1 MIISSKNKKHM
12 MDVYKGEMNMMWTRK
27 ELKERAKEALKRN
40 YWKIVLVSLIGM
52 LIGGGLG
59 SSGISGGGSDIHDMA
74 SDNVKEHFTE
84 HENDDVDWEGAE
96 AVLDDIQM
104 DIRPQDIVA
113 VAFTVI
119 VVLIVAAIVLA
130 IGIALD
136 VLLLNPVQV
145 GINRFMVKSLDDTAR
160 IAEVGYTFDHNYKNG
175 VKVMFFKDL
184 YVVLWS
190 LLFIVPGIYKAYQYR
205 MVPYILGENS
215 DMTYQEVL
223 QRSKD
228 MMDGQKWDAFVLDL
242 SFILWHM
249 LGGITCGLAE
259 IFYVAPYVNLTDA
272 ALYSRLSRK
281 DLADAQSV
289 PTTMMQ
295 L

>member
-1 MIISSKNKKHM
+1 
-12 MDVYKGEMNMMWTRK
+12 MMWTRK

-59 SSGISGGGSDIHDMA
+59 SSGISGGGSDIRDMA

-84 HENDDVDWEGAE
+84 YENDDVDWEGAE

-130 IGIALD
+130 VGIALD

-190 LLFIVPGIYKAYQYR
+190 LLFIIPGIYKAYQYR
-205 MVPYILGENS
+205 MVPYILGENP

-281 DLADAQSV
+281 DLEDAQPV

>member
-1 MIISSKNKKHM
+1 
-12 MDVYKGEMNMMWTRK
+12 MMWTRK

-59 SSGISGGGSDIHDMA
+59 SSGISGGGSDIRDVA

-130 IGIALD
+130 IVLALD

-205 MVPYILGENS
+205 MVPYILGENP

>member
-1 MIISSKNKKHM
+1 
-12 MDVYKGEMNMMWTRK
+12 MMWTRK

-59 SSGISGGGSDIHDMA
+59 SSGISGGGSDIRDMA

-205 MVPYILGENS
+205 MVPYILGENP

-249 LGGITCGLAE
+249 LGGITYGLAE

>member
-1 MIISSKNKKHM
+1 MYIK
-12 MDVYKGEMNMMWTRK
+12 ERCNMMWTRK

-59 SSGISGGGSDIHDMA
+59 SSGISGGGSDIRDMA
-74 SDNVKEHFTE
+74 SDNVEEHFTE

-96 AVLDDIQM
+96 AVQDDIQM

-119 VVLIVAAIVLA
+119 VVLIVAA

-205 MVPYILGENS
+205 MVPYILGENP

>member
-1 MIISSKNKKHM
+1 
-12 MDVYKGEMNMMWTRK
+12 MMWTRK

-59 SSGISGGGSDIHDMA
+59 SSGISGGGSDIRDMA

-113 VAFTVI
+113 VVFTVI

-130 IGIALD
+130 VGIALD

-190 LLFIVPGIYKAYQYR
+190 LLFIIPGIYKAYQYR
-205 MVPYILGENS
+205 MVPYILGENP

-281 DLADAQSV
+281 DLADAQPV

>member
-1 MIISSKNKKHM
+1 MYIK
-12 MDVYKGEMNMMWTRK
+12 ERCNMMWTRK

-272 ALYSRLSRK
+272 ALYSKLSRK

>member
-1 MIISSKNKKHM
+1 
-12 MDVYKGEMNMMWTRK
+12 MMWTRK

-59 SSGISGGGSDIHDMA
+59 SSGISGGGSDIRDMA

-136 VLLLNPVQV
+136 VLLLNPVQI

-205 MVPYILGENS
+205 MVPYILGENP

-272 ALYSRLSRK
+272 ALYSRLNRK
-281 DLADAQSV
+281 DLADAQPV

>member
-1 MIISSKNKKHM
+1 
-12 MDVYKGEMNMMWTRK
+12 MMWTRK

-59 SSGISGGGSDIHDMA
+59 SSGISGGGSDIRDMA

-205 MVPYILGENS
+205 MVPYILGENP

-249 LGGITCGLAE
+249 LGGITSGLAE

>member
-1 MIISSKNKKHM
+1 MYIK
-12 MDVYKGEMNMMWTRK
+12 ERCNMMWTRK

-59 SSGISGGGSDIHDMA
+59 SSGISGGGSDIRDMA

-119 VVLIVAAIVLA
+119 VVLIVTAIVLA

-205 MVPYILGENS
+205 MVPYILGENP

-249 LGGITCGLAE
+249 LGGITSGLAE

-281 DLADAQSV
+281 DLADAQPV

>member
-1 MIISSKNKKHM
+1 MYIK
-12 MDVYKGEMNMMWTRK
+12 ERCNMMWTRK

-59 SSGISGGGSDIHDMA
+59 SSGISGDGSDIRDMA

-104 DIRPQDIVA
+104 DIRPQDIA
-113 VAFTVI
+113 AAAFTVI

-205 MVPYILGENS
+205 MVPYILGENP

-281 DLADAQSV
+281 DLADAQPV

>member
-1 MIISSKNKKHM
+1 
-12 MDVYKGEMNMMWTRK
+12 MMWTRK

-59 SSGISGGGSDIHDMA
+59 SSGISGGGSDIRDMA

-205 MVPYILGENS
+205 MVPYILGENP

-249 LGGITCGLAE
+249 LGGITSGLAE

-281 DLADAQSV
+281 DLADAQPV

>member
-1 MIISSKNKKHM
+1 
-12 MDVYKGEMNMMWTRK
+12 MMWTRK

-59 SSGISGGGSDIHDMA
+59 SSGISGGGSDIRDMA

-104 DIRPQDIVA
+104 DIRPQDIA
-113 VAFTVI
+113 AAAFTVI

-205 MVPYILGENS
+205 MVPYILGENP

>member
-1 MIISSKNKKHM
+1 
-12 MDVYKGEMNMMWTRK
+12 MMWTRK

-59 SSGISGGGSDIHDMA
+59 SSGISGGGSDIRDMA
-74 SDNVKEHFTE
+74 SDNVKGHFTE

-113 VAFTVI
+113 VVFTVI

-130 IGIALD
+130 VGIALD

-190 LLFIVPGIYKAYQYR
+190 LLFVIPGIYKAYQYR
-205 MVPYILGENS
+205 MVPYILGENP

-281 DLADAQSV
+281 DLADAQPV

>member
-1 MIISSKNKKHM
+1 MYIK
-12 MDVYKGEMNMMWTRK
+12 ERCNMMWTRK

-59 SSGISGGGSDIHDMA
+59 SSGISGGGSDIRDMA

-119 VVLIVAAIVLA
+119 VVLIVAAIVL
-130 IGIALD
+130 ALD

-205 MVPYILGENS
+205 MVPYILGENP

>member
-1 MIISSKNKKHM
+1 MYIK
-12 MDVYKGEMNMMWTRK
+12 ERCNMMWTRK

-59 SSGISGGGSDIHDMA
+59 SSGISGGGSDIRDMA

-84 HENDDVDWEGAE
+84 YENDDVDWEGAE

-205 MVPYILGENS
+205 MVPYILGENP

-281 DLADAQSV
+281 DLADAQPV

>member
-1 MIISSKNKKHM
+1 
-12 MDVYKGEMNMMWTRK
+12 MMWTRK

-205 MVPYILGENS
+205 MVPYILGENP

>member
-1 MIISSKNKKHM
+1 
-12 MDVYKGEMNMMWTRK
+12 MMWTRK

-59 SSGISGGGSDIHDMA
+59 SSGISGGGSDIRDMA
-74 SDNVKEHFTE
+74 SNNVKEHFTE

-96 AVLDDIQM
+96 AVQDDIQM

-113 VAFTVI
+113 IAFTVI

-205 MVPYILGENS
+205 MVPYILGENP

>member
-1 MIISSKNKKHM
+1 
-12 MDVYKGEMNMMWTRK
+12 MMWTRK

-59 SSGISGGGSDIHDMA
+59 SSGISGGGSDIRDMA

-205 MVPYILGENS
+205 MVPYILGENP
-215 DMTYQEVL
+215 DMTYQEVQ

>member
-1 MIISSKNKKHM
+1 
-12 MDVYKGEMNMMWTRK
+12 MMWTRK

-59 SSGISGGGSDIHDMA
+59 SSGISGGGSDIRDMA

-175 VKVMFFKDL
+175 VKVMFFKDM

-205 MVPYILGENS
+205 MVPYILGENP

-281 DLADAQSV
+281 DLTDAQSV

>member
-1 MIISSKNKKHM
+1 
-12 MDVYKGEMNMMWTRK
+12 MMWTRK

-52 LIGGGLG
+52 LIGGGLD
-59 SSGISGGGSDIHDMA
+59 SSGISGGGSDIRDMA

-205 MVPYILGENS
+205 MVPYILGENP

>member
-1 MIISSKNKKHM
+1 
-12 MDVYKGEMNMMWTRK
+12 MMWTRK

-40 YWKIVLVSLIGM
+40 YWKIVLVSLIGV
-52 LIGGGLG
+52 L
-59 SSGISGGGSDIHDMA
+59 ISGGLSSSGFSNNVSDKVSQNAQNYYSAGNITEIENTVINMENNGDFDITPGFIA
-74 SDNVKEHFTE
+74 S
-84 HENDDVDWEGAE
+84 
-96 AVLDDIQM
+96 L
-104 DIRPQDIVA
+104 
-113 VAFTVI
+113 AFAGI
-119 VVLIVAAIVLA
+119 VVLIMVVIGLV

-136 VLLLNPVQV
+136 VLLLNPIQV

-184 YVVLWS
+184 YVILWS
-190 LLFIVPGIYKAYQYR
+190 LLFIIPGIYKAYQYR
-205 MVPYILGENS
+205 MVPYILGENP

-228 MMDGQKWDAFVLDL
+228 MMEGHKWNTFVLDL
-242 SFILWHM
+242 SFILWHI

-272 ALYSRLSRK
+272 ALYSRLNQK
-281 DLADAQSV
+281 NQQDAQPV
-289 PTTMMQ
+289 LETTV
-295 L
+295 

>member
-1 MIISSKNKKHM
+1 
-12 MDVYKGEMNMMWTRK
+12 MMWTRK

-59 SSGISGGGSDIHDMA
+59 SSGISGGGSDIRDMA

-145 GINRFMVKSLDDTAR
+145 GINRFMIKSLDDTAR

-205 MVPYILGENS
+205 MVPYILGENP

>member
-1 MIISSKNKKHM
+1 
-12 MDVYKGEMNMMWTRK
+12 MMWTRK

-59 SSGISGGGSDIHDMA
+59 SSGISGGGSDIRDMA

-119 VVLIVAAIVLA
+119 VVLVVAAIVLA

-205 MVPYILGENS
+205 MVPYILGENP

-281 DLADAQSV
+281 DLADAQPV

>member
-1 MIISSKNKKHM
+1 
-12 MDVYKGEMNMMWTRK
+12 MMWTRK

-59 SSGISGGGSDIHDMA
+59 SSGISGGGSDIRDMA
-74 SDNVKEHFTE
+74 SDNVEEHFTE
-84 HENDDVDWEGAE
+84 YENDDVDWEGAE

-205 MVPYILGENS
+205 MVPYILGENP

-281 DLADAQSV
+281 DLADAQPV

>member
-1 MIISSKNKKHM
+1 
-12 MDVYKGEMNMMWTRK
+12 MMWTRK

-59 SSGISGGGSDIHDMA
+59 SSGISGGGRDIRDMA

-205 MVPYILGENS
+205 MVPYILGENP

-281 DLADAQSV
+281 DLADAQPV

>member
-1 MIISSKNKKHM
+1 
-12 MDVYKGEMNMMWTRK
+12 MMWTRK

-59 SSGISGGGSDIHDMA
+59 SSGISGGGSDIRDMA

-104 DIRPQDIVA
+104 DIRPQDIA
-113 VAFTVI
+113 AAAFTVI

-205 MVPYILGENS
+205 MVPYILGENP

-281 DLADAQSV
+281 DLADAQPV

>member
-1 MIISSKNKKHM
+1 
-12 MDVYKGEMNMMWTRK
+12 MMWTRK

-59 SSGISGGGSDIHDMA
+59 SSGISGGGSDIRDMA

-136 VLLLNPVQV
+136 VLLLNPVKV

-205 MVPYILGENS
+205 MVPYILGENP

-281 DLADAQSV
+281 DLADAQPV

>member
-1 MIISSKNKKHM
+1 
-12 MDVYKGEMNMMWTRK
+12 MMWTRK

-59 SSGISGGGSDIHDMA
+59 SSGISGGGSDIRDMA

-84 HENDDVDWEGAE
+84 HGNDDVDWEGAE

-130 IGIALD
+130 IVLALD

-205 MVPYILGENS
+205 MVPYILGENP

>member
-1 MIISSKNKKHM
+1 
-12 MDVYKGEMNMMWTRK
+12 MMWTRK

-40 YWKIVLVSLIGM
+40 YWRIVLVSLIGM

-59 SSGISGGGSDIHDMA
+59 SSGISGGGSDIRDMA

-113 VAFTVI
+113 VVFTVI

-130 IGIALD
+130 VGIALD

-190 LLFIVPGIYKAYQYR
+190 LLFIIPGIYKAYQYR
-205 MVPYILGENS
+205 MVPYILGENP

-281 DLADAQSV
+281 DLADAQPV

>member
-1 MIISSKNKKHM
+1 
-12 MDVYKGEMNMMWTRK
+12 MMWTRK

-59 SSGISGGGSDIHDMA
+59 SSGISGGGSDIRDMA
-74 SDNVKEHFTE
+74 SDNVEEHFTE

-96 AVLDDIQM
+96 AVQDDIQM

-205 MVPYILGENS
+205 MVPYILGENP

-259 IFYVAPYVNLTDA
+259 IFYVSPYVNLTDA

>member
-1 MIISSKNKKHM
+1 MYIK
-12 MDVYKGEMNMMWTRK
+12 ERCNMMWTRK

-59 SSGISGGGSDIHDMA
+59 SSGISGGGSDIRDMA

-130 IGIALD
+130 IVLARDG
-136 VLLLNPVQV
+136 LLLNPVQV

-205 MVPYILGENS
+205 MVPYILGENP

>member
-1 MIISSKNKKHM
+1 
-12 MDVYKGEMNMMWTRK
+12 MMWTRK

-52 LIGGGLG
+52 LIVGGLG
-59 SSGISGGGSDIHDMA
+59 SSGISGGGSDIRDMA

-119 VVLIVAAIVLA
+119 VILIVAAIVLA

-205 MVPYILGENS
+205 MVPYILGENP

-242 SFILWHM
+242 SIILWHM
-249 LGGITCGLAE
+249 LGGITYGLAE

-281 DLADAQSV
+281 DLADAQPV

>member
-1 MIISSKNKKHM
+1 
-12 MDVYKGEMNMMWTRK
+12 MMWTRK

-59 SSGISGGGSDIHDMA
+59 SSGISGGGSDIRDMA

-190 LLFIVPGIYKAYQYR
+190 LLFIIPGIYKAYQYR
-205 MVPYILGENS
+205 MVPYILGENP

>member
-1 MIISSKNKKHM
+1 
-12 MDVYKGEMNMMWTRK
+12 MMWTRK

-59 SSGISGGGSDIHDMA
+59 SSGISGGGSDIRDMA

-104 DIRPQDIVA
+104 DIRPQDIAA

>member
-1 MIISSKNKKHM
+1 
-12 MDVYKGEMNMMWTRK
+12 MMWTRK

-59 SSGISGGGSDIHDMA
+59 SSGISGGGSDIRDMA

-104 DIRPQDIVA
+104 DIRPQDIA
-113 VAFTVI
+113 AAAFTVI

-160 IAEVGYTFDHNYKNG
+160 IAEVGYTFEHNYKNG

-205 MVPYILGENS
+205 MVPYILGENP

>member
-1 MIISSKNKKHM
+1 
-12 MDVYKGEMNMMWTRK
+12 MMWTRK

-59 SSGISGGGSDIHDMA
+59 SSGISGGGSDIRDMA

-104 DIRPQDIVA
+104 DIRPRDIVA

-119 VVLIVAAIVLA
+119 VVLIVAAIVL
-130 IGIALD
+130 ALD

-205 MVPYILGENS
+205 MVPYILGENP

>member
-1 MIISSKNKKHM
+1 
-12 MDVYKGEMNMMWTRK
+12 MMWTRK

-59 SSGISGGGSDIHDMA
+59 SSGISGGGSDIRDMA
-74 SDNVKEHFTE
+74 SDNVKGHFTE

-113 VAFTVI
+113 VVFTVI

-130 IGIALD
+130 VGIALD

-190 LLFIVPGIYKAYQYR
+190 LLFIIPGIYKAYQYR
-205 MVPYILGENS
+205 MVPYILGENP

-281 DLADAQSV
+281 DLADAQPV

>member
-1 MIISSKNKKHM
+1 MYIK
-12 MDVYKGEMNMMWTRK
+12 ERCNMMWTRK

-59 SSGISGGGSDIHDMA
+59 SSGISGGGSDIRDMA

-160 IAEVGYTFDHNYKNG
+160 IEEVGYTFDHNYKNG

-205 MVPYILGENS
+205 MVPYILGENP

-228 MMDGQKWDAFVLDL
+228 MMDGQKWDAFILDL

-281 DLADAQSV
+281 DLADAQPV

>member
-1 MIISSKNKKHM
+1 
-12 MDVYKGEMNMMWTRK
+12 MMWTRK

-59 SSGISGGGSDIHDMA
+59 SSGISGGGSDIRDMA

-130 IGIALD
+130 VGIALD

-190 LLFIVPGIYKAYQYR
+190 LLFVIPGIYKAYQYR
-205 MVPYILGENS
+205 MVPYILGENP